1 VGGSCGD
8 AAAVDTDV
16 LPQAFSIFFLAVAEV
31 KTLRRYVAR
40 EITVSTALV
49 FLSLLFL
56 FAFFDLVEQ
65 MKDLGRGGY
74 QLRHILLHVL
84 LSSPNH
90 VYELFPI
97 AALIGTLFTLAQ
109 FVASSEYTVMRAS
122 GVSLQRMVGALAVV
136 GAAFSILTFTIGEF
150 VAPPAE
156 QFAQRLRSQAISGIV
171 AQEFRS
177 GLWIKD
183 GTSFVNVL
191 EVTPTGGLKGLR
203 IYEFDNDYRLRVLR
217 TAEAAEYE
225 GSNQW
230 LLANV
235 AQTKF
240 EQLTTRVSFRDFMR
254 WESVLEPGLLNV
266 LLVKPEKMSAW
277 SLYSYSQHLKENR
290 QKALRYEIALW
301 TKILYPVAV
310 LVMMVLALPFAYFQS
325 RQGGVGAK
333 IFAGIMI
340 GLAFHFLN
348 RLLGHLGLLNDWP
361 PFASAVAPTLLFLS
375 LAIGMMWW
383 QERR

>member
-1 VGGSCGD
+1 MRTLRSYISREV
-8 AAAVDTDV
+8 
-16 LPQAFSIFFLAVAEV
+16 AVA
-31 KTLRRYVAR
+31 TL
-40 EITVSTALV
+40 LV
-49 FLSLLFL
+49 FVALLML

-84 LSSPNH
+84 LSAPNH

-97 AALIGTLFTLAQ
+97 AALIGTLFALAQ
-109 FVASSEYTVMRAS
+109 LVASSEYTVMRAS
-122 GVSLQRMVGALAVV
+122 GMSLVRMAGALGAVGV
-136 GAAFSILTFTIGEF
+136 VFGVLTFAVGEF

-156 QFAQRLRSQAISGIV
+156 QFAQRLRSQAIAGIV

-183 GTSFVNVL
+183 GTSYVNVI
-191 EVTPTGGLKGLR
+191 EVTPAAALKGLR
-203 IYEFDNDYRLRVLR
+203 IYEFDDDYRLRAMR
-217 TAEAAEYE
+217 YAAGAEYR
-225 GSNQW
+225 GKNHWQLSD
-230 LLANV
+230 V
-235 AQTKF
+235 AQTTF
-240 EQLTTRVSFRDFMR
+240 EGLKTRVSRVERMD
-254 WESVLEPGLLNV
+254 WQSVLEPALLDV
-266 LLVKPEKMSAW
+266 LLIKPEKMSAW

-301 TKILYPVAV
+301 TKLLYPVAV
-310 LVMMVLALPFAYFQS
+310 LVMMVLALSFAYFQS

-333 IFAGIMI
+333 IFVGIML

-361 PFASAVAPTLLFLS
+361 PFASAVTPTLFFLGI
-375 LAIGMMWW
+375 AVGMMWW

>member
-1 VGGSCGD
+1 MR
-8 AAAVDTDV
+8 
-16 LPQAFSIFFLAVAEV
+16 
-31 KTLRRYVAR
+31 TLRNYIAR
-40 EITVSTALV
+40 EIAVSTLLV
-49 FLSLLFL
+49 FVALLLL

-84 LSSPNH
+84 LSTPNH

-97 AALIGTLFTLAQ
+97 AVLIGTLFALAQ
-109 FVASSEYTVMRAS
+109 LVASSEYTVMRAS
-122 GVSLQRMVGALAVV
+122 GVSLMRMLGALGSV
-136 GAAFSILTFTIGEF
+136 GVMFGVLTFAVGEF

-156 QFAQRLRSQAISGIV
+156 QFAQRLRSQAIAGIV

-183 GTSFVNVL
+183 GTAFVNVL
-191 EVTPTGGLKGLR
+191 EVTPSAGLKGLR
-203 IYEFDNDYRLRVLR
+203 VYEFDENYRLLTLR
-217 TAEAAEYE
+217 YAAGAEYQ
-225 GSNQW
+225 GQNRWQLSD
-230 LLANV
+230 V
-235 AQTKF
+235 AQTTFDGMKA
-240 EQLTTRVSFRDFMR
+240 RVSKIERMD
-254 WESVLEPGLLNV
+254 WQSVLEPALLNV
-266 LLVKPEKMSAW
+266 LLIKPEKMSAW

-301 TKILYPVAV
+301 TKLLYPVAV

-333 IFAGIMI
+333 IFAGIML

-361 PFASAVAPTLLFLS
+361 PFASAVAPTLLFLGI
-375 LAIGMMWW
+375 ATGMMWW